1 MDDIFSLDETIK
13 QYKIN
18 EETIIYR
25 KNKIKEKRTKILLS
39 EVFNEFVMKAN
50 DFKENLDMYIVE
62 KEIKVESINNSKTLM
77 EILNSCVNI
86 ELLKE
91 YCEYLGIVVDI
102 ITINESIKIKF
113 ILLKEL
119 YIEGVYD
126 TYNKEGST
134 YIDKLNL
141 IFKRK

>member
-77 EILNSCVNI
+77 EILNSCINI

>member
-1 MDDIFSLDETIK
+1 MDEIFSLDETIK

-18 EETIIYR
+18 EEIILYR
-25 KNKIKEKRTKILLS
+25 KNKIKEKRTKNLLS

-77 EILNSCVNI
+77 EILNSCINI

-91 YCEYLGIVVDI
+91 YCECLGIVVDI

-119 YIEGVYD
+119 YIEGVFD
-126 TYNKEGST
+126 TYKKEGST

-141 IFKRK
+141 VFKRK

>member
-50 DFKENLDMYIVE
+50 DFKENLDVYIVE

-77 EILNSCVNI
+77 EILNSCINI

-126 TYNKEGST
+126 TYKKEGST

>member
-62 KEIKVESINNSKTLM
+62 KEIKIESINNNKTLM
-77 EILNSCVNI
+77 EILNSCINI

-126 TYNKEGST
+126 TYKKEGST

>member
-39 EVFNEFVMKAN
+39 KIFNEFVMKAN

-77 EILNSCVNI
+77 EILNSCINI